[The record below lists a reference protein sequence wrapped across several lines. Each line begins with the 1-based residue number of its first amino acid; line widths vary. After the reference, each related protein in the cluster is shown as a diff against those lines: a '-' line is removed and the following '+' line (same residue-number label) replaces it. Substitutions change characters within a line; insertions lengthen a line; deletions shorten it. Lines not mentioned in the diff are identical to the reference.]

1 MWGWLMT
8 GAVAVAGA
16 LWLAMDWSTYVTI
29 TTVAQML
36 RASPN
41 DAVLIATLGTKIIA
55 WTRESMP
62 HAHFDNLLCTLMGGD
77 VLRGAAKGQPLRQV
91 RPATTRSAM
100 FAAIVSTDA
109 VFAKQLDGQLL
120 LPNWLYLVQG
130 DGTVQQRR
138 IPLPET
144 P

>member
-1 MWGWLMT
+1 MSGV
-8 GAVAVAGA
+8 VAVVGA

-41 DAVLIATLGTKIIA
+41 DAVLIATTNTEIVA

-62 HAHFDNLLCTLMGGD
+62 HARFDWLLSTLMGGD
-77 VLRGAAKGQPLRQV
+77 LLRCTAKGLTFRKV
-91 RPATTRSAM
+91 RPVTTRSEM
-100 FAAIVSTDA
+100 FDAIVSTDA
-109 VFAKQLDGQLL
+109 LLVKELDGQLL
-120 LPNWLYLVQG
+120 SPNRLYLVQG
-130 DGTVQQRR
+130 GNVVQQRR
-138 IPLPET
+138 IPPRET